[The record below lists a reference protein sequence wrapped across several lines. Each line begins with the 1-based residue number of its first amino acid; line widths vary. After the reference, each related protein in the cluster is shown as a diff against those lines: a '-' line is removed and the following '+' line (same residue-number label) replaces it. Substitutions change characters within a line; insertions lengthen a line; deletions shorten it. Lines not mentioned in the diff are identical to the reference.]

1 MQDPISW
8 RKRFSLIGRRTLI
21 AEGQFNAARPRR
33 NPWMCMLRPFNWT
46 NARYNSAFSSKRFEM
61 K

>member
-21 AEGQFNAARPRR
+21 ADGQFNAARPRR
-33 NPWMCMLRPFNWT
+33 TRGCACYVHL
-46 NARYNSAFSSKRFEM
+46 
-61 K
+61 